1 MKRKVTIVLAVVI
14 MFIVTIPIF
23 AKAAELPVDKK
34 YGAYCEEIG
43 AKYNICPELLEAI
56 IEQESSGNPNA
67 VGVDGDIGLMQVI
80 PKWHRDRME
89 RLGVEDLTDEYG
101 NILVATDYL
110 AELFSEYED
119 IGTVLMAYN
128 GVSDFQTKGEKAEY
142 TKYAISIMERS
153 KELERKHEEKE
164 RFCHRPKLQNQFEKT
179 NSISYFRP
187 ILTEFKRKI
196 KL

>member
-1 MKRKVTIVLAVVI
+1 MKRKVVIMLATVI

-23 AKAAELPVDKK
+23 AKAAELPVDEK
-34 YGAYCEEIG
+34 YGAYCEKIG

-56 IEQESSGNPNA
+56 IEQESSGNPNS

-80 PKWHRDRME
+80 PKWHRDRMD
-89 RLGVEDLTDEYG
+89 RLGVDDLTDEYG

-128 GVSDFQTKGEKAEY
+128 GVSDFQTKGEKVEY

-164 RFCHRPKLQNQFEKT
+164 RFCHRPKLQNQFENT
-179 NSISYFRP
+179 NSLSYFCL
-187 ILTEFKRKI
+187 ILAEFTRKI
-196 KL
+196 KF

>member
-1 MKRKVTIVLAVVI
+1 MKRKVATVLATVI
-14 MFIVTIPIF
+14 MFIVMIPIF
-23 AKAAELPVDKK
+23 AKAAELPVDEK

-67 VGVDGDIGLMQVI
+67 VGVYGDIGLMQVI
-80 PKWHRDRME
+80 PKWHRDRMD

-119 IGTVLMAYN
+119 IFH
-128 GVSDFQTKGEKAEY
+128 VSVGEEMQDMHLNLKLVAMYRLVEEYKAVH
-142 TKYAISIMERS
+142 I
-153 KELERKHEEKE
+153 
-164 RFCHRPKLQNQFEKT
+164 
-179 NSISYFRP
+179 
-187 ILTEFKRKI
+187 
-196 KL
+196 